1 MSLGSFQSRIRLDW
15 LEESALHV
23 FMVLLK
29 NSPSTLKTTDF
40 SLYRKKT
47 NLNLFILDLELH
59 QIVLQNYFEAFFPI
73 SFLCKH
79 SGATELLLTFYLA
92 NSFF

>member
-47 NLNLFILDLELH
+47 NLNLFIYSRLRAASDC
-59 QIVLQNYFEAFFPI
+59 F
-73 SFLCKH
+73 
-79 SGATELLLTFYLA
+79 TELL
-92 NSFF
+92 